1 MMTFKSWCI
10 QNVVRHWLCPERV
23 TWSVGVLS
31 GNPTIEKNCSFT
43 TILSAD
49 TTFLL
54 WQTQSILAYWN
65 VIIACLFGPDP
76 YLIFSLSALK
86 LMIKGII
93 QLWWLL
99 LPHVHVWLLSRQQEI
114 FTHRKFGKVRYLVSA
129 IQDVRM
135 EDCEP
140 QSALLLVIQVSSV
153 SLHTVL
159 CSAFFP
165 YPIRRNLMWH
175 DCGSISLQQL

>member
-1 MMTFKSWCI
+1 MYSKCGKTLALPWTCDLISWCFI
-10 QNVVRHWLCPERV
+10 RKSYYREELQLYYY
-23 TWSVGVLS
+23 SLS
-31 GNPTIEKNCSFT
+31 RYNF
-43 TILSAD
+43 
-49 TTFLL
+49 FL
-54 WQTQSILAYWN
+54 WQTQSNLDYWN
-65 VIIACLFGPDP
+65 VTIACLFGPDP